1 MSIQIHVIDA
11 NGHQQRLQ
19 ADPGSSLMELL
30 RDQSSGVEGIC
41 GGCCACGTCHIVLE
55 SDWQPLLGTAQPEEE
70 ALLDALDER
79 TSGSRLSCQLR
90 LSQEMDGLSLRIVPA
105 EC

>member
-1 MSIQIHVIDA
+1 MSIQINVIDA
-11 NGHQQRLQ
+11 NGMQQRLQ

-30 RDQSSGVEGIC
+30 RDQSSGVEGVC

-90 LSQEMDGLSLRIVPA
+90 LSHEMDGLSLRIVPA